1 MPRTCSGGSWDSL
14 KIRTRLADRVQRMH
28 GTHAERIRPSLRQVV
43 FWLDRDTQRSRSL
56 RRCAMLRML
65 HFLIIT
71 IIKNMNSKTH
81 PVDDG
86 FLARETERLELL
98 KATYSLRADGSIFRD
113 RGDGWNRVVLLAT
126 VTPEAYWLKI
136 KAKDATLS
144 REFKAYRTAVID
156 AIPLCDRPEYFTLVD
171 LLGDDVDGIWSH
183 MDEIG
188 KRVEIE
194 TLVELRDLDNARRA
208 AFIG

>member
-1 MPRTCSGGSWDSL
+1 MPTKS
-14 KIRTRLADRVQRMH
+14 H
-28 GTHAERIRPSLRQVV
+28 P
-43 FWLDRDTQRSRSL
+43 
-56 RRCAMLRML
+56 
-65 HFLIIT
+65 
-71 IIKNMNSKTH
+71 KN
-81 PVDDG
+81 DD
-86 FLARETERLELL
+86 FLARETERMELL
-98 KATYSLRADGSIFRD
+98 KATYSMRADGSIFRD
-113 RGDGWNRVVLLAT
+113 RGDGWKRVVLLAS

-136 KAKDATLS
+136 KSKDATLS

-156 AIPLCDRPEYFTLVD
+156 SIPLSDRPEYFTLVD

-194 TLVELRDLDNARRA
+194 TLVELRDLDYARRA

>member
-1 MPRTCSGGSWDSL
+1 
-14 KIRTRLADRVQRMH
+14 MH
-28 GTHAERIRPSLRQVV
+28 GTHAERVRSSLRQVV

-56 RRCAMLRML
+56 RRCALLRVL
-65 HFLIIT
+65 HFLIIIII

-81 PVDDG
+81 PLDDG
-86 FLARETERLELL
+86 FLARETERMELL
-98 KATYSLRADGSIFRD
+98 RATYSLRADGTIFRD
-113 RGDGWNRVVLLAT
+113 RGDGWQVVRLVVG

-144 REFKAYRTAVID
+144 REFLAYRTAVID
-156 AIPLCDRPEYFTLVD
+156 AIPLSDRPEYFTLVD

-188 KRVEIE
+188 KRIEIE

-208 AFIG
+208 SFE